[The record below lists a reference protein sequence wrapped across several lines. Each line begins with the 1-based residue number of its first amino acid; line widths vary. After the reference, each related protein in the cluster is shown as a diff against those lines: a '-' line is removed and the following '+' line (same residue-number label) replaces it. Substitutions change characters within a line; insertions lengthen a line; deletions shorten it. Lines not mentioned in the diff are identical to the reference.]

1 MAPGPTEAVRAWRPE
16 ATGIAEVLH
25 ARFTEHA
32 YPVHTH
38 DTWTLLI
45 VDDGAV
51 VYDLDRGHHDA
62 LATQVTLLP
71 PHVPHDGRA
80 ATSHGF
86 RKRVLYLDGAVLG
99 EELIGPAV
107 DTPSLRDPV
116 LRRRLDA
123 LHAVLVRP
131 GEDLEA
137 DSRFAFVRE
146 RLIAHLRSHVD
157 IRRPVVSAPLARRLR
172 ELLDARVVE
181 GVSLH
186 EAASLLRSHPSHLVR
201 SFTAAYGLPP
211 HAYLTGRRIDV
222 ARRLL
227 VQGRS
232 AARTATEAGFHDQ
245 SHLTRHFRRYLGT
258 TPGRF
263 TAR

>member
-1 MAPGPTEAVRAWRPE
+1 MGPSEAVRAWRP
-16 ATGIAEVLH
+16 AAAGIAEVLH

-62 LATQVTLLP
+62 LAPQVTLLP

-80 ATSHGF
+80 ATSRGF
-86 RKRVLYLDGAVLG
+86 RKRVLYLDGAVFG
-99 EELIGPAV
+99 AELIGAAV
-107 DTPSLRDPV
+107 DTPSVRDPL

-123 LHAVLVRP
+123 LHAVLARP
-131 GEDLEA
+131 GDTLEA
-137 DSRFAFVRE
+137 DSRFSFVRE
-146 RLIAHLRSHVD
+146 RLIGHLRSHVD
-157 IRRPVVSAPLARRLR
+157 RRRPAISAPLAARLR

-181 GVSLH
+181 GVSLR
-186 EAASLLRSHPSHLVR
+186 EAATVLGAQPPHLVR

-211 HAYLTGRRIDV
+211 HAYLTGRRIDL

-227 VQGRS
+227 IQGHS
-232 AARTATEAGFHDQ
+232 AAHAATEAGFHDQ

-263 TAR
+263 ARRA